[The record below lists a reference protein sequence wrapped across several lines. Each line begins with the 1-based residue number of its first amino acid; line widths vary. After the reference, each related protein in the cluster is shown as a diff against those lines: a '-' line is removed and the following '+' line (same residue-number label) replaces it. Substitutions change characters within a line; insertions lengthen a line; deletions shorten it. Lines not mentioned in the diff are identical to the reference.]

1 MHVKLM
7 TAMANSRP
15 TLAASRL
22 AATLLLVLAA
32 LVYVIARGQT
42 EVHPLWGYVRAFA
55 EAALVGGLADW
66 FAVTALFRRP
76 FGLPI
81 PHTAVIPNSQG
92 RIADALGVFIAENF
106 LAPDLVAQRVERQDL
121 ALGLGRWLAEPAN
134 AGRIAEGVASAVPGM
149 IDMADDQRLSALLRR
164 AILEQLE
171 RVRLAPIA
179 GGALQVLTAQGKHQA
194 VIDLAIEEA
203 YHALEENEPLLRERV
218 KRNTSWLWRIAG
230 LDHRASDAMIG
241 GLEDSL
247 REIAIDREHPVRAR
261 VAALLAWFADELKT
275 SPSLQAQM
283 EALKADLLAQ
293 PAVTQFLDEL
303 GGEAKAALR
312 RAAADPA
319 KLKAGIADAITGA
332 GRAIAEDAAARAAIN
347 ERLRAL
353 VVELAARHGA
363 DIARFVSE
371 TVRGWDARTVVE
383 KLEQNVGAD
392 LQYIRING
400 TLIGGLVGLALHALS
415 EFL

>member
-1 MHVKLM
+1 
-7 TAMANSRP
+7 MAKNRP
-15 TLAASRL
+15 SLAASRAAATALLAL
-22 AATLLLVLAA
+22 AAV
-32 LVYVIARGQT
+32 VYVIARTQADT
-42 EVHPLWGYVRAFA
+42 HSAWGYVRAFA

-106 LAPDLVAQRVERQDL
+106 LAPDLVAQRAARQDL

-134 AGRIAEGVASAVPGM
+134 AAKIAEGVASAVPGM
-149 IDMADDQRLSALLRR
+149 IDMADDRRLTALLHR
-164 AILEQLE
+164 AILDQLE

-179 GGALQVLTAQGKHQA
+179 GGALQALTAQGKHQA

-203 YHALEENEPLLRERV
+203 YKALEENEPLIRERV

-230 LDHRASDAMIG
+230 VDHRASDAMIG

-247 REIAIDREHPVRAR
+247 KEIAIDREHPVRKR
-261 VAALLAWFADELKT
+261 VGALLRWFAEELET
-275 SPSLQAQM
+275 SEELQAHV
-283 EALKADLLAQ
+283 ESLKQDLLSH
-293 PAVTQFLDEL
+293 PAVTTLLEDI
-303 GGEAKAALR
+303 GAEAKAALR
-312 RAAADPA
+312 RAANAPEG
-319 KLKAGIADAITGA
+319 KLKAGIADAVIAA
-332 GRAIAEDAAARAAIN
+332 GRALIEDVAAREAIN
-347 ERLRAL
+347 ERLRGVAA
-353 VVELAARHGA
+353 ELAGRHGP

-400 TLIGGLVGLALHALS
+400 TLIGGLVGLVLHAIS
-415 EFL
+415 EALW